1 MANTLRKLL
10 LYTLCFFNWHIL
22 NIADAVKK
30 HPLTK
35 ASTRDEV
42 AKSVAKW
49 LRGSRDRVVE
59 EPREPELAHENW
71 IE

>member
-1 MANTLRKLL
+1 MANTLKKLL
-10 LYTLCFFNWHIL
+10 LYTLCFCNWHIL

-49 LRGSRDRVVE
+49 LRESRDRGGRRAQRARVSS
-59 EPREPELAHENW
+59 
-71 IE
+71 

>member
-1 MANTLRKLL
+1 MANTLKKLL
-10 LYTLCFFNWHIL
+10 LYTLCFCNWHIL

-49 LRGSRDRVVE
+49 LRGSRDRGGRRAQRARVSS
-59 EPREPELAHENW
+59 
-71 IE
+71 

>member
-1 MANTLRKLL
+1 MANTLKKLL
-10 LYTLCFFNWHIL
+10 LYTLWFFNWLIL
-22 NIADAVKK
+22 NIPDAVKK

-49 LRGSRDRVVE
+49 LSGSRDRGGRRAQRARVSS
-59 EPREPELAHENW
+59 
-71 IE
+71 

>member
-1 MANTLRKLL
+1 MANTLKKLL
-10 LYTLCFFNWHIL
+10 LYTLCFSNWHIF

-42 AKSVAKW
+42 AKW
-49 LRGSRDRVVE
+49 LRGSRDRGGRRAQRARVSS
-59 EPREPELAHENW
+59 
-71 IE
+71 